1 MIEKI
6 VITYLKSKL
15 GTVPVY
21 MGEKP
26 ANKPQECVVI
36 KYIDGGR
43 INMIDAVTFSIMS
56 YSTSLQ
62 KSAELNKLVKNA
74 MYDIVSQNKISS
86 SKCGGGSQSIDSQT
100 KEYAYE
106 CIFNLFYME

>member
-6 VITYLKSKL
+6 ITQYLNGEL
-15 GTVPVY
+15 TAPCY

-26 ANKPQECVVI
+26 NKKPQEYVVI
-36 KYIDGGR
+36 RYIDGGR
-43 INMIDAVTFSIMS
+43 INMIDAATFSIMS

-62 KSAELNKLVKNA
+62 KAAELNELVKTA
-74 MYDIVSQNKISS
+74 MYDIVSLPEVSS
-86 SKCGGGSQSIDSQT
+86 SKCGGGGQSIDTQT

-106 CIFNLFYME
+106 CIFNIYYMK